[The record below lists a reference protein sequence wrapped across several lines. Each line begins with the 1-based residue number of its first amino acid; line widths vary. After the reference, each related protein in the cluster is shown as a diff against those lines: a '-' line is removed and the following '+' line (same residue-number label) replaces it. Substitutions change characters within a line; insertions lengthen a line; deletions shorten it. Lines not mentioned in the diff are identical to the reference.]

1 MKNCLL
7 TLLAFLM
14 AITVFLLAMLPSSH
28 NADIRNRYFDG
39 LDYQFL
45 ETEFFKKN
53 VQFYDALGDYNGL
66 YGSIYLYVNDRCAIP
81 DTVISYLK
89 KYKLGKIMHI
99 RLILGPPGT
108 TEVIE
113 SRVIC
118 F

>member
-1 MKNCLL
+1 MVIAL
-7 TLLAFLM
+7 
-14 AITVFLLAMLPSSH
+14 FLLAVLPSSRDS
-28 NADIRNRYFDG
+28 DIRNRYFDG

-45 ETEFFKKN
+45 EIEFSKKN

-66 YGSIYLYVNDRCAIP
+66 YGNIYLYVNNRCAIP
-81 DTVISYLK
+81 DAVISYLK

-113 SRVIC
+113 SRVIY